1 MSSAEA
7 NAIASAPAVLD
18 FEMLI
23 APIPGENPAGENMQ
37 YAGLYDEI
45 RQARRADENLAQGVW
60 QYELKVADW
69 NHVIALA
76 TGALAT
82 RTKDLLICAW
92 LSEALVKVHGF
103 AGLRDGFRA
112 VREMMQRFWDNLY
125 PEIDEGD
132 LEARANALYW
142 MDAQL
147 SLIVKEIPLT
157 SSGSVFEYSYLQ
169 WSTAD
174 KSEKAPA
181 ADAEGDAPE
190 GPKVSLEEWDKA
202 KGATRRVFYEKTFA
216 LLTECWDEFNS
227 MEQVADEKFGRE
239 APSIRGLKKSLDDVR
254 TLAERLVKEKRVL
267 EPDAARAA
275 EGSPE
280 AEGQDGAA
288 DGGAGPS
295 LASGP
300 IRTRQEALRR
310 LAQVAEFFRSTEP
323 HNPVSYLVTRAIK
336 WGEMPLETWLQE
348 VIKDDVVLGSL
359 RETLGIKS
367 EPEGG
372 F

>member
-7 NAIASAPAVLD
+7 AAIASAPELLD
-18 FEMLI
+18 FEALI

-69 NHVIALA
+69 GQVIALA
-76 TGALAT
+76 TGALTT

-103 AGLRDGFRA
+103 AGLRDGLRA
-112 VREMMQRFWDNLY
+112 VREIMQNFWENLY
-125 PEIDEGD
+125 PESDEGD

-169 WSTAD
+169 WSNAD
-174 KSEKAPA
+174 KGDKAA
-181 ADAEGDAPE
+181 APDAEGEASE
-190 GPKVSLEEWDKA
+190 GPKVTLEEWDKA
-202 KGATRRVFYEKTFA
+202 KGATRRVFYENTFA
-216 LLTECWDEFNS
+216 VLTECWAEFTS
-227 MEQVADEKFGRE
+227 MEQVADEKFGRQ
-239 APSIRGLKKSLDDVR
+239 APSIRTLKKSIDDVR
-254 TLAERLVKEKRVL
+254 TLAERLVKEKRIL
-267 EPDAARAA
+267 EPDPARAA

-288 DGGAGPS
+288 EEGPGLS
-295 LASGP
+295 LGSGP

-310 LAQVAEFFRSTEP
+310 LAQVAEYFRRTEP

-367 EPEGG
+367 ETDGG
-372 F
+372 Y